1 MTNENMQAEFVD
13 EAVETEVTTPE
24 ALDAFDDGWDS
35 DGIPSSLE
43 DVDLEADE
51 ANSEEAE
58 ADQQEAESADA
69 STTEEAPAAQ
79 EEAESKPADQ
89 RLTLKHYTGNRE
101 ATLDEAVA
109 LAQKGIDYDI
119 KVPKLNAKIAEY
131 EDFLKEIAAPNN
143 YSIEQLMDAT
153 RAKLYIAQQ
162 QKLGNDVSESDA
174 LLKVQ
179 ADRAQ
184 KATAEAEQQQAE
196 TQRKEEDAKAK
207 REESLRRF
215 IALYP
220 NVKAESIPQEVWQK
234 ASEIG
239 DLATAYTMHRN
250 AELENEIAA
259 MKTNQKNAN
268 RSTGSQ
274 RNTGASKTVSAFDEG
289 WDSID

>member
-43 DVDLEADE
+43 DVDSEADE

-101 ATLDEAVA
+101 ATLDEAVV

-143 YSIEQLMDAT
+143 YSIEQLMNPVKRTSASGMRNHLAYAT
-153 RAKLYIAQQ
+153 FLIQNPSPIISECRKSFKKSIA
-162 QKLGNDVSESDA
+162 
-174 LLKVQ
+174 
-179 ADRAQ
+179 
-184 KATAEAEQQQAE
+184 
-196 TQRKEEDAKAK
+196 
-207 REESLRRF
+207 F
-215 IALYP
+215 I
-220 NVKAESIPQEVWQK
+220 E
-234 ASEIG
+234 
-239 DLATAYTMHRN
+239 
-250 AELENEIAA
+250 
-259 MKTNQKNAN
+259 
-268 RSTGSQ
+268 
-274 RNTGASKTVSAFDEG
+274 
-289 WDSID
+289 